1 MSAGAERRMAL
12 TVEYDGSAYLGWQ
25 TQQDGPTVQSV
36 LTPAVAFVADHA
48 LTLTASGRTDTGV
61 HAAAQVVHFDT
72 TAKRMPRAWMLGITT
87 RLPPEV
93 AVVDAREVPADF
105 HAQKSAVARRYRYS
119 LLCRPVRPALA
130 RTTLAWERQPLDV
143 AAMRAAAR
151 ALVGEH
157 DFTSFRAVQC
167 QSKSPWRRMDA
178 VEVCQV
184 GAEVHF
190 DFEANAF
197 LHHQIRNLVGSLLM
211 VGRGERPVGWIAEVL
226 AARDRRLAGP
236 TAAPGGLCYLGPR
249 YPPRFGFPPE
259 FSSDKARI
267 DPRRPAAAPEEES
280 E

>member
-1 MSAGAERRMAL
+1 MSERATRRMAL

-25 TQQDGPTVQSV
+25 AQQDGPTVQSV

-72 TAKRMPRAWMLGITT
+72 SALRPPRAWMLGVTT
-87 RLPPEV
+87 RLPADV
-93 AVVDAREVPADF
+93 AVVDAREVAADF

-119 LLCRPVRPALA
+119 LLCRPVRPALL
-130 RTTLAWERQPLDV
+130 RTTRAWERALPEV
-143 AAMRAAAR
+143 AAMRAAA
-151 ALVGEH
+151 AVLLGEH

-178 VEVCQV
+178 IDIRSE
-184 GAEVHF
+184 GAELHF
-190 DFEANAF
+190 EFEANAF
-197 LHHQIRNLVGSLLM
+197 LHHQIRNLVGSLLL
-211 VGRGERPVGWIAEVL
+211 VGRGERPVEWIAEVL
-226 AARDRRLAGP
+226 AARDRRRAGP
-236 TAAPGGLCYLGPR
+236 TAPPGGLCYLGPR
-249 YPPRFGFPPE
+249 YPPQCGFPAD

-267 DPRRPAAAPEEES
+267 DPRRSAPEEDS

>member
-1 MSAGAERRMAL
+1 MSEPATRRIAL
-12 TVEYDGSAYLGWQ
+12 TVEYDGSGFLGWQ

-36 LTPAVAFVADHA
+36 LTPAVAFVAAHP

-72 TAKRMPRAWMLGITT
+72 TAARAPRAWMLGITT

-93 AVVDAREVPADF
+93 AVIDAREVPADF

-119 LLCRPVRPALA
+119 LLCRPVRPALQ
-130 RTTLAWERQPLDV
+130 RTTLAWERQTLDV
-143 AAMRAAAR
+143 EAMRAAAT

-178 VEVCQV
+178 IEIAAV

-190 DFEANAF
+190 EFEANAF
-197 LHHQIRNLVGSLLM
+197 LHHQIRNLVGSLLL
-211 VGRGERPVGWIAEVL
+211 VGRGERPADWIADVL
-226 AARDRRLAGP
+226 AARDRRVAGP
-236 TAAPGGLCYLGPR
+236 TAPPGGLCYLGPR
-249 YPPRFGFPPE
+249 YPPRCGFPAD
-259 FSSDKARI
+259 FTSDKARI
-267 DPRRPAAAPEEES
+267 DPRRPAAAAEEDS